1 MLLNHSTLHC
11 HIMQSFVDTGT
22 APTIDE
28 MASAFAVSPSELTAA
43 LEDLQDYHGVVLHPK
58 NKEVWVM
65 HPFSAA
71 PTNFFIKADHCCW
84 WGNCAWCSMG
94 AAALLK
100 CDLTITT
107 TAGAEAKQLIVRV
120 KDGQLEQNSLLVHF
134 PIPMQQAWDNVTYT
148 CSNMLL
154 FESEQDILNWCQ
166 RHRMPVGDIQPLH
179 KIWQFSQV
187 WYGNHLRQ
195 DWHKWTVDEARALFQ
210 QFGLQGRIWN
220 LPVQQGRF

>member
-1 MLLNHSTLHC
+1 MLLNHSTLHF

-28 MASAFAVSPSELTAA
+28 MATAFAVSTSELTAA
-43 LEDLQDYHGVVLHPK
+43 LGDLQDYHGVVLHPK
-58 NKEVWVM
+58 SKEVWVM

-71 PTNFFIKADHCCW
+71 PTNFFIKANHCCW

-100 CDLTITT
+100 CDLSITT
-107 TAGAEAKQLIVRV
+107 TTGAESKQLVIHV
-120 KDGQLEQNSLLVHF
+120 KDGQIDHNNLLVHF

-154 FESEQDILNWCQ
+154 FKSEQDVLNWCQ
-166 RHRMPVGDIQPLH
+166 RHRMPVGDIQPLQ

-195 DWHKWTVDEARALFQ
+195 DWHKWTIDEARALFQ
-210 QFGLQGRIWN
+210 QFELHGRIWD
-220 LPVQQGRF
+220 LPLQQGRF

>member
-28 MASAFAVSPSELTAA
+28 MASAFQVSTNELTAA
-43 LEDLQDYHGVVLHPK
+43 LENLQDYHGVVLQPK
-58 NKEVWVM
+58 SKEVWVM

-100 CDLTITT
+100 CDLSITT

-120 KDGQLEQNSLLVHF
+120 KNAQLEQNSLLVHF

-166 RHRMPVGDIQPLH
+166 RHRIPVGDIQPLQ

-210 QFGLQGRIWN
+210 QFGLQGPIWD